1 MYQQLTRNNIHIT
14 NMYSNH
20 INHNGHIHI
29 ISMYNNHIN
38 LIMVQEALMAQE
50 VFPLVGVAVLAVRE
64 DLEMVD
70 ITAQAVADMEAILE
84 VLADVSPEAQVELL
98 TAPVPPR
105 DRVEEWAGTPP
116 KAPSAW
122 TPTSSCLKRRS
133 QRSQS
138 LSTMARS
145 ME

>member
-1 MYQQLTRNNIHIT
+1 LCQPLTHHNMLITNIHIMPII

-20 INHNGHIHI
+20 NGNIHI
-29 ISMYNNHIN
+29 NNNHIN
-38 LIMVQEALMAQE
+38 LIRVQED
-50 VFPLVGVAVLAVRE
+50 FPPVGVAGLAVRE

-105 DRVEEWAGTPP
+105 DRVEVWAGIPP

-122 TPTSSCLKRRS
+122 TPTSSCSKRRS
-133 QRSQS
+133 RRSQS

-145 ME
+145 MA